1 MPQEQPDVF
10 NGPPA
15 TGRGEPGLLWDD
27 NLGEEA
33 AFWRSW
39 FAEAKFADAREARR
53 SAIASAVFPRRFVRS
68 LGVKPGETF
77 RVLDVASGPLSDVP
91 TKAQENPV
99 ERVCVDALADVYN
112 SLLDQYGYDDVP
124 RVLKIKAEELSA
136 GLMQDRF
143 HFVHIA
149 NALDHC
155 KDPARALAEMYRVCR
170 PGGLI
175 RVVSI
180 ENEGVRQQYQG
191 LHQWNLEADAESLW
205 LWRSSDR
212 RDLLATLDDHTYTW
226 SDLDYGE
233 PGVVKLFRADIRK
246 P

>member
-1 MPQEQPDVF
+1 
-10 NGPPA
+10 
-15 TGRGEPGLLWDD
+15 
-27 NLGEEA
+27 
-33 AFWRSW
+33 
-39 FAEAKFADAREARR
+39 
-53 SAIASAVFPRRFVRS
+53 
-68 LGVKPGETF
+68 LGVKPGETL
-77 RVLDVASGPLSDVP
+77 RVLDVASGPLSGVP
-91 TKAQENPV
+91 TKAHENPV
-99 ERVCVDALADVYN
+99 ERVCADALADVYN
-112 SLLDQYGYDDVP
+112 SLLDEYGYDDVP

-136 GLMQDRF
+136 ALMQDRF
-143 HFVHIA
+143 HFVHID

-191 LHQWNLEADAESLW
+191 LHQWNLKADAESLW

-226 SDLDYGE
+226 CYLDHGE
-233 PGVVKLFRADIRK
+233 PEVAKLFRVDIRK